1 MEQLEKIKQLEL
13 GLEDLENKLRS
24 QSQDNTRILIQDAIR
39 NLNAEIEKLKESLTN
54 LLTRTDENESSLN
67 VNTFEINTL
76 LMFCVIKK
84 NIFRLIEI
92 D

>member
-67 VNTFEINTL
+67 VNTFEINTS
-76 LMFCVIKK
+76 LMFYLIKK
-84 NIFRLIEI
+84 IIFRLI
-92 D
+92 

>member
-76 LMFCVIKK
+76 LMFCLIKK
-84 NIFRLIEI
+84 IIFRLIEI